1 MSTIAEAGGI
11 IKRLMAAAG
20 AKNLVALARWLDVT
34 PSACTRAL
42 GRRKVP
48 DAWLYKVAYR
58 TGVTIEWLRTGKG
71 ERLDPRFSGELR
83 SGIVAE
89 SRADYGAA
97 RGRMV
102 PVLTWIQ
109 AGALTAATDLYPYA
123 GAAED
128 YVPVPVKGKRCF
140 ALRVRGDSML
150 PAFMEGD
157 TIVVDPDRAPQS
169 GDLVVAVVDDAGE
182 ATFKQYLNKR
192 DGQVLHPL
200 NASYK
205 EIPLAPEHRIV
216 GKVIRLI
223 RSF

>member
-1 MSTIAEAGGI
+1 MGKASEIV
-11 IKRLMAAAG
+11 KRIQQVLRVDSQAA
-20 AKNLVALARWLDVT
+20 VARWLEVQQ
-34 PSACTRAL
+34 PALTRAL
-42 GRRKVP
+42 RVNHVP
-48 DAWLYKVAYR
+48 ESWLYKVAYQ
-58 TGVTIEWLRTGKG
+58 TGHSVEWLRTGKG
-71 ERLDPRFSGELR
+71 ERLDSRFSGELR
-83 SGIVAE
+83 AGLVAE

-109 AGALTAATDLYPYA
+109 AGALTAATDPYPYA

-128 YVPVPVKGKRCF
+128 YVPAAVKGKRCF
-140 ALRVRGDSML
+140 ALRVHGDSML

-182 ATFKQYLNKR
+182 ATFKQYLKKR

-216 GKVIRLI
+216 GKVVRLI
-223 RSF
+223 RSY